1 MRGDIRGRT
10 AVGDRAFPCHGT
22 GCGPGIRVNYVKQF
36 GYTRFERARII
47 GARALQI
54 TMGAPI
60 LINVPKEEIDPI
72 RIATVEFEK
81 GAIPITVMRD
91 DQIVPRGAA
100 K

>member
-1 MRGDIRGRT
+1 MRGDIWGRWVASMPVPPVKRLVAT
-10 AVGDRAFPCHGT
+10 RRIKVTH
-22 GCGPGIRVNYVKQF
+22 VKQY

-91 DQIVPRGAA
+91 DQIIPRGAV